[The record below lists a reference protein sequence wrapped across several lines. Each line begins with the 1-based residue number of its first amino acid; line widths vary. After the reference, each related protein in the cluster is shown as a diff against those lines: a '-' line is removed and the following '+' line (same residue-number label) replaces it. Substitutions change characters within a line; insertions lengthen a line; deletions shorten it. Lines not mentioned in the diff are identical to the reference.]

1 MKTQTFSKKTLS
13 ALIIIALFSSQSMS
27 AQQIQLEEDIAP
39 THSIIFILSGLFFIA
54 GFILLIMLK
63 LREDAKEKKEE
74 EYTISHP
81 VKHRHYHPKHYGHRH
96 QYNH

>member
-1 MKTQTFSKKTLS
+1 MKTQTFSKETLS
-13 ALIIIALFSSQSMS
+13 ALIIIALFSYQSMS
-27 AQQIQLEEDIAP
+27 AEQIEIAEDIAP
-39 THSIIFILSGLFFIA
+39 THSIIFILSTLFFIA

-74 EYTISHP
+74 DAISHP
-81 VKHRHYHPKHYGHRH
+81 TKHRHYHPKHYGHRH